1 MSKSYFNLIKRV
13 ELEHKRKFKN
23 RGKSHKIKVEVI
35 LISVACIALLLSFI
49 FMLIYKGNYF
59 LPYQEKIKMSA
70 LFLVLISYVFAMILM
85 LYLPI
90 KELKN
95 AIKFSKLPIVSLV
108 DSQIKPA
115 MPLDALF
122 LAELKKIPRD
132 KVKLGLSLLILENMS
147 LNKRIDLVFG
157 AFKKTGLFFGLLSI
171 AIPLF
176 TKSDGHDY
184 TNYFYVFS
192 FIYIV
197 MFIMCAFA
205 ESVVDK
211 YDKYIR
217 LTELLLESAEM
228 ACNDSGKGSL

>member
-1 MSKSYFNLIKRV
+1 MSKSYFNLIKRI
-13 ELEHKRKFKN
+13 ELEHKREFKT
-23 RGKSHKIKVEVI
+23 RGKSNQIKIEKI
-35 LISVACIALLLSFI
+35 LISVACIALLLSLVC
-49 FMLIYKGNYF
+49 MLIYKMNYF
-59 LPYQEKIKMSA
+59 LPYQEKVKMSA
-70 LFLVLISYVFAMILM
+70 LTLVLMSYVFAIILT

-95 AIKFSKLPIVSLV
+95 AVKFSKLPIISLV
-108 DSQIKPA
+108 DSQIKPV
-115 MPLDALF
+115 MHLDTLF
-122 LAELKKIPRD
+122 LAELRKIQRD
-132 KVKLGLSLLILENMS
+132 KVKLGLSQLILENMS
-147 LNKRIDLVFG
+147 LNKRIELVFG

-171 AIPLF
+171 ALPLF

-192 FIYIV
+192 IIYIV

-217 LTELLLESAEM
+217 LTELLLES
-228 ACNDSGKGSL
+228 D